1 MKEFKGKSLQ
11 ELKELLEMKQNK
23 AKEQQL
29 IIKEDGKNNS
39 DKSSKKG

>member
-1 MKEFKGKSLQ
+1 MQIKGKSLQ
-11 ELKELLEMKQNK
+11 ELKELLELKQKK

-39 DKSSKKG
+39 NQSSKKG

>member
-1 MKEFKGKSLQ
+1 MQIKGKSLQ
-11 ELKELLEMKQNK
+11 ELKELLELKRKK

-29 IIKEDGKNNS
+29 IIKKDGKNNQ

>member
-1 MKEFKGKSLQ
+1 MQIKGKSLQ
-11 ELKELLEMKQNK
+11 ELKELLELKQKK

-29 IIKEDGKNNS
+29 IIKEDGKNNQ

>member
-1 MKEFKGKSLQ
+1 MEIKAKSLS
-11 ELKELLEMKQNK
+11 ELKEILELKQKK

-29 IIKEDGKNNS
+29 IIKEDGQNNE